1 MKVCVPG
8 ISYNKMDKR
17 DIKDL
22 PLGELERAMA
32 ELDEPPYRARQI
44 FFWLYQR
51 GVRDFSEMTNIP
63 RPLIDKLDQNYSIA
77 QPDPCEHQHST
88 DGTEKFLFK
97 LQDTQFV
104 ETVLIP
110 AARRKTV
117 CISTQVGCKLAC
129 SFCASGKEGFIR
141 NLTPSEILNQILYL
155 KHNLKHHI
163 TNYVFM
169 GMGEPLDNYEN
180 VAKAIAI
187 MNDAKGMKVGA
198 RRITVSTSGIIPG
211 IEKLKESD
219 LQVNLAVSLHAVS
232 DKLRDTLMP
241 INKRYP
247 LEELIQACEGFKS
260 KTGRMMTLEYVLLK
274 GINDSLEDA
283 DGLAAIAKR
292 LKVKVNLIPYS
303 EVPGL
308 NFRTPER
315 KDIGA
320 FMKRLTHK
328 GTKATLRESKG
339 KDIQAACGQLAG
351 KIRAEEV

>member
-1 MKVCVPG
+1 MPFGSKKE
-8 ISYNKMDKR
+8 IR
-17 DIKDL
+17 DL
-22 PLGELERAMA
+22 PLQELEKAMA
-32 ELDEPPYRARQI
+32 GMNEPPYRARQI

-51 GVRDFSEMTNIP
+51 GVCDFKEMSNLP
-63 RPLIDKLDQNYSIA
+63 GSLLEKLDQRYFIV
-77 QPDPCEHQHST
+77 QPDPREHRQSA

-97 LQDTQFV
+97 LRDAQFI

-129 SFCASGKEGFIR
+129 TFCASGKNGYIR
-141 NLTPSEILNQILYL
+141 NLAPSEILNQILYL
-155 KHNLKHHI
+155 QQTLKHKI
-163 TNYVFM
+163 TNVVFM

-180 VAKAIAI
+180 VAKAVTI
-187 MNDAKGMKVGA
+187 MNDAKGMNIGA

-211 IEKLKESD
+211 IKKLKELG

-232 DKLRDTLMP
+232 DKLRNALMP

-247 LEELIQACEGFKS
+247 LEELIRACEEFKG

-274 GINDSLEDA
+274 GINDSPEDA

-303 EVPGL
+303 EVPEFD
-308 NFRTPER
+308 FRRPER
-315 KDIGA
+315 ERIRS
-320 FMKRLTHK
+320 FMKRLARR

-351 KIRAEEV
+351 KISKHLETMS